1 MKRFLCSSEMLGGR
15 LTGILVL
22 ITMFFTASCSTAG
35 RVQPESVK
43 QAAGIPKYI
52 FYFIGDGMGMAH
64 VKIADAVLEDDQVLW
79 MTTLPVSGMAST
91 HAENRYITGSAAAGT
106 ALATGR
112 KTTIGT
118 IAKNGNHSESLKT
131 IAEMSRDNGMRVG
144 IVSSVSI
151 DHATPACFYAHADN
165 RSMYSDIAVQM
176 ASSGFDYFGGG
187 YARAD
192 LEDGKPLGKLIT
204 IMQDSGYNVIRGW
217 EALGKA
223 VPGQKYW
230 AFENFDGSGALE
242 YAIDRAP
249 DGLTLADFT
258 RNGIRLLDNDQGFFL
273 MVEGGKIDWAS
284 HANDAATVAHE
295 VVDFDLAI
303 AEALEFYHE
312 HPAETL
318 IVVTAD
324 HECGG
329 LALGYADKA
338 YESDIGLLLSQKLS
352 AQVFAGKVAQWT
364 ERKNV
369 SFSMA
374 LDSAK
379 VYFGLG
385 NVQLDSALVLTS
397 EEKMAL
403 REAYTA
409 SMTGQNVGQKYG
421 EGDPLTV
428 SLTKLL
434 NHKAGIGW
442 TTGKHTALPVPVF
455 AIGQGAREFCG
466 IYDNTD
472 IAKKIIEVA
481 ELQP

>member
-1 MKRFLCSSEMLGGR
+1 MSGIR

-22 ITMFFTASCSTAG
+22 LTMFFTVSCSTTG

-43 QAAGIPKYI
+43 EADGIPKYI

-64 VKIADAVLEDDQVLW
+64 VKIAEAVLEDDQVLL

-106 ALATGR
+106 ALATGHN
-112 KTTIGT
+112 TTIGT
-118 IAKNGNHSESLKT
+118 IAKSGNHSTSLKT
-131 IAEMSRDNGMRVG
+131 IAEMSKDNGMRVG

-151 DHATPACFYAHADN
+151 DHATPACFYAHTDN

-192 LEDGKPLGKLIT
+192 MENGKPLGKLIT
-204 IMQDSGYNVIRGW
+204 IMQDSGYTVIQGW

-223 VPGQKYW
+223 IPGQKYW
-230 AFENFDGSGALE
+230 AFEKFDGKGALE

-258 RNGIRLLDNDQGFFL
+258 RNGIRLLDNEKGFFL

-312 HPAETL
+312 HPSETL

-338 YESDIGLLLSQKLS
+338 YESDIGLLLNQKLS
-352 AQVFAGKVAQWT
+352 AQVFAGKVAQWV
-364 ERKNV
+364 ERENV
-369 SFSMA
+369 SFPMA

-385 NVQLDSALVLTS
+385 NEQLDPALVLTT

-403 REAYTA
+403 KQAYTA
-409 SMTGQNVGQKYG
+409 SMSGHSGGQTYK
-421 EGDPLTV
+421 GDPLTV

-472 IAKKIIEVA
+472 IAKRIINVA
-481 ELQP
+481 GLIP